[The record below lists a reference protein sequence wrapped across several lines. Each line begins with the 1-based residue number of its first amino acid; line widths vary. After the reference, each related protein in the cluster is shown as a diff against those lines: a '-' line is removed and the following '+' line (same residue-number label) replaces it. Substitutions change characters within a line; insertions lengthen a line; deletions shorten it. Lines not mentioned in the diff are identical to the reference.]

1 MAIRSLAMVT
11 VGSKTFLRLAVR
23 PNIGWDERLSVH
35 RANAA
40 VDVEGFGYQ
49 RLINAQ

>member
-23 PNIGWDERLSVH
+23 PNIGWD
-35 RANAA
+35 N
-40 VDVEGFGYQ
+40 EGFVSVFAGGKSKMSD
-49 RLINAQ
+49 